1 MPSPMKNRI
10 SIINV
15 SLLLASLAMLT
26 FGVHMLTQAQAQP
39 VPGQTAAPSPDDV
52 KCIAEMQDFMRDKKI
67 EFGTF
72 INEHFRS
79 EKPTSELI
87 PVAVER
93 FRQYREEVRERI
105 AEFLPANRA
114 EASAALAEGACQ
126 TIVDRDFLAVKS
138 LLRQHILSN
147 AYAKKSTRLIDK
159 YKEINAKL
167 QKLNFTIAQM
177 YGYFA
182 SFSQKLPCYATKC
195 VKG

>member
-1 MPSPMKNRI
+1 MPNRMKHRI
-10 SIINV
+10 NIA
-15 SLLLASLAMLT
+15 LLLSSLMLLI
-26 FGVHMLTQAQAQP
+26 FGVQLLTQAQGAP
-39 VPGQTAAPSPDDV
+39 AALTPDDL
-52 KCIAEMQDFMRDKKI
+52 KCINQMKDYMADKKD
-67 EFGTF
+67 EFGAF

-87 PVAVER
+87 PAAVFR
-93 FRQYREEVRERI
+93 FRQYREEVRKRI

-114 EASAALAEGACQ
+114 EASAALSERACQ
-126 TIVDRDFLAVKS
+126 TIVDQDFIAMKS
-138 LLRQHILSN
+138 LLRAHILSN

-159 YKEINAKL
+159 YKEINGKL